1 MLSQMHFISYTEL
14 MAENTL
20 QKIHQIATQEFLEK
34 GFRGASLREIVKKA
48 GVTTGA
54 FYGYY
59 KSKEELFSAL
69 VKEPANYVSNYF
81 KGLVD
86 QFMQLPK
93 EEWAEKMAG
102 YSKEGFVGI
111 YEYAWN
117 HKDSFRLILNASE
130 GTEFENFIHNIVQ
143 IEIEITHIFYKEM
156 EDQGYK
162 PYAFDPT
169 LEHTIISGEY
179 SALFELIVHDIPFDK
194 GRQCAQELHA
204 FYEAGW
210 QQVLK
215 LN

>member
-1 MLSQMHFISYTEL
+1 MSYTEL

-69 VKEPANYVSNYF
+69 VKEPADYVSNLF

-93 EEWAEKMAG
+93 EEWAKNMAT
-102 YSKEGFVGI
+102 YSRDGFVGI
-111 YEYAWN
+111 FEYAWN
-117 HKDSFRLILNASE
+117 HKDAFRLIFFSPSE
-130 GTEFENFIHNIVQ
+130 QTA
-143 IEIEITHIFYKEM
+143 EILKKLRPSFPGGVPVKM
-156 EDQGYK
+156 G
-162 PYAFDPT
+162 
-169 LEHTIISGEY
+169 
-179 SALFELIVHDIPFDK
+179 
-194 GRQCAQELHA
+194 AQA
-204 FYEAGW
+204 RI
-210 QQVLK
+210 QVKIRTMDDFHYGSLPIK
-215 LN
+215 LS